1 MNLTADDLNFIC
13 VCVCVCVYMYI
24 KSFLH
29 LFISLGRELSG
40 LPSKHS
46 AKGRDRSVYFIWQGR
61 SASLNER
68 GAAALLT
75 VELDSNRG
83 PQVNLLLQLSC
94 LFEFNITQN
103 VKKYI

>member
-1 MNLTADDLNFIC
+1 MDRPSVNFIL
-13 VCVCVCVYMYI
+13 VI
-24 KSFLH
+24 AISFNGRIPLR
-29 LFISLGRELSG
+29 LLVSRLGRELSG

-61 SASLNER
+61 NASSNER

-83 PQVNLLLQLSC
+83 PQVKIINYAIKSTI
-94 LFEFNITQN
+94 ITI
-103 VKKYI
+103 Y